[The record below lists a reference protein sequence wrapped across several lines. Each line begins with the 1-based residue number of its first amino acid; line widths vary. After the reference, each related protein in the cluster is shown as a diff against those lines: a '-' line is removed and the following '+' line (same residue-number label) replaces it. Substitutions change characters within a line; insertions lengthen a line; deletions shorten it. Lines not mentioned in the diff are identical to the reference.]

1 MERRLEGVNY
11 DDKEEKR
18 LAQRFLAVATGPK
31 ANADLIFRYTIDLY
45 EYQAS
50 KTPNADNG
58 NRGNDHTLTKREFEN
73 GIKEVKEAISQQLRG
88 GTMGPRTWAMV
99 AAGHGGVDD
108 LATRREQPVPKKFSR
123 EIVVRATGQTPDLAN
138 RTAEEVVR
146 AINVASLK
154 MGAIAM
160 RKLPSGDM
168 VVTFEEDKW

>member
-1 MERRLEGVNY
+1 
-11 DDKEEKR
+11 
-18 LAQRFLAVATGPK
+18 
-31 ANADLIFRYTIDLY
+31 
-45 EYQAS
+45 
-50 KTPNADNG
+50 
-58 NRGNDHTLTKREFEN
+58 
-73 GIKEVKEAISQQLRG
+73 
-88 GTMGPRTWAMV
+88 MGPRTWAMV

-146 AINVASLK
+146 AVNVASLK

-168 VVTFEEDKW
+168 VVTFEEDK